1 MVMLYERIWANNAF
15 AGDATGRRGKLVA
28 ISRRFVAAAL
38 CRP

>member
-1 MVMLYERIWANNAF
+1 MLNRRANDPV

-28 ISRRFVAAAL
+28 IFRRFVAAAL